1 MWYRIDGC
9 RAVNNALLDTYQL
22 KSLDAVV
29 EATTDD
35 MRLVKKGDRIKMEL
49 VDQEAG
55 ETENIYDN
63 FAMRELY
70 DKVILCL
77 GFQFDNGIFNR

>member
-1 MWYRIDGC
+1 
-9 RAVNNALLDTYQL
+9 LLDTYQL

-35 MRLVKKGDRIKMEL
+35 MQLVKTGDRLKLEL
-49 VDQEAG
+49 VDQQAG
-55 ETENIYDN
+55 VSENIYDN
-63 FAMRELY
+63 FAMRDLY